1 MNSMY
6 NKKIFYILNIII
18 KTGTLNFY
26 CRYLTIKSL
35 VVRASATRNMG
46 LKVVQNLSIEARHRI
61 YSCYDIHVA
70 APCNN

>member
-1 MNSMY
+1 M
-6 NKKIFYILNIII
+6 FYILNIII

-46 LKVVQNLSIEARHRI
+46 LKIVQNLSIEARQ
-61 YSCYDIHVA
+61 
-70 APCNN
+70 NL

>member
-6 NKKIFYILNIII
+6 KKKIFYILNIII

-46 LKVVQNLSIEARHRI
+46 LKIVQNLSIEARQ
-61 YSCYDIHVA
+61 
-70 APCNN
+70 NL